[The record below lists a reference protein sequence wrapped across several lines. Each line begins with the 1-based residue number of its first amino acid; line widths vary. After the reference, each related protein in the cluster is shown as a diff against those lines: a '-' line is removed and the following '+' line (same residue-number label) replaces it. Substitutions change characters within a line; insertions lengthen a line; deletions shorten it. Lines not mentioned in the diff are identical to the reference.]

1 MEDVS
6 LFPSAPEAPPSD
18 PLPDGASCLA
28 GETVAART
36 ELHVRTL
43 RRFTELA
50 LEAAER
56 INRRDAAEERRALAA
71 EARAEAAKDALIEIP
86 AAEMPAAEAP
96 AAEVSSEAPPRA
108 TPPGEMSLALF
119 RLSRIARYDI
129 ALELKLLEDL
139 AVPQPAPEPE
149 TQPDPPDSDTPPP
162 EPERPRSRWC
172 KPDPAKELAERREAA
187 ERYAAEALPFD
198 MRLMPDDIED
208 LLAELRAEL
217 ASGRH
222 DKRLLKD
229 SAEEVGSAFIRDR
242 GVRPNYARMYFGDLD
257 PSLSPPV
264 SVQNELAIR
273 NGTADPELAAIYIA
287 QMEGE
292 ARRKAMAPAAAAE
305 PQAMPPRS
313 GADPPA

>member
-1 MEDVS
+1 MED
-6 LFPSAPEAPPSD
+6 LPSFQPAPEAPPSD

-56 INRRDAAEERRALAA
+56 MNRRDAAEERRALGA

-119 RLSRIARYDI
+119 RLSRLARYDI

-139 AVPQPAPEPE
+139 AAPPSE
-149 TQPDPPDSDTPPP
+149 TQPDPSGSDTPPP
-162 EPERPRSRWC
+162 APERPRSRWC

-273 NGTADPELAAIYIA
+273 NERPIPNWPQYTSPKWK
-287 QMEGE
+287 
-292 ARRKAMAPAAAAE
+292 ARR
-305 PQAMPPRS
+305 
-313 GADPPA
+313 GAKP